1 MTSRHEFHRA
11 ARSLTPI
18 GALGALP
25 TSEAFAQPIDQVN
38 IFYGFPARSA
48 GEGSAL
54 ALSPWSALAIYP
66 HICSKLS
73 YDPIKNFAPV
83 SIAAIIHHGLAV
95 GPLVRECQERQGL
108 SGMGQSE
115 PERREL
121 RLARGGLDAAFHR
134 RVARHQ

>member
-1 MTSRHEFHRA
+1 MTSRREFHRA
-11 ARSLTPI
+11 ALSLTAI
-18 GALGALP
+18 GVLDALR
-25 TSEAFAQPIDQVN
+25 TSEAFAQAIDQVK

-48 GEGSAL
+48 GDGSAL
-54 ALSPWSALAIYP
+54 ALSPWSAFAIYS

-83 SIAAIIHHGLAV
+83 SVAAIIDHGLAV
-95 GPLVRECQERQGL
+95 GPLVRECQERQAL
-108 SGMGQSE
+108 SGMGQSG